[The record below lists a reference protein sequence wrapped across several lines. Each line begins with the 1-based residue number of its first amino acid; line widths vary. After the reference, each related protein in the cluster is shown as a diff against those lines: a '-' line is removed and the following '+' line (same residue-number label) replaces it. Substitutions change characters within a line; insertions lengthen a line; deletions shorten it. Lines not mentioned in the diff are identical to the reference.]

1 MFVKNSTELQKMKVK
16 LKFASM
22 RVCMYGILSRLA
34 QLDLFDRRDQ
44 LKII

>member
-1 MFVKNSTELQKMKVK
+1 MFVKNSTELQKMRVK

-22 RVCMYGILSRLA
+22 RVCIKVARLA
-34 QLDLFDRRDQ
+34 RLDLFDRRDQ